1 MITSVVLLLLIPSAI
16 EPIIATDEIID
27 VDLQWPGYLQDSVS
41 RAISLVSDVWNH
53 DGPIF
58 PPMDA
63 TSIIREISSTETEGS
78 TLTRSNPIPTS
89 WDLVSENTHSRIF
102 VEDGLTI
109 PSSDIQALGDIFDD
123 SIYPN
128 ATDWFHPD
136 NPYDVI
142 DIRIYDFGDGPG
154 NTGGFFL
161 GSYPTRNDLFVD
173 SQDLQY
179 SRSWSFE
186 IVAHEFQHLLHYD
199 LDPDEE
205 VWLNEGLADLSARV
219 TLGPGTQGIQ
229 SHIDTYETHPR
240 NDLLL
245 WDEGQPPDYIETIA
259 DYGRAYAFVSYLA
272 YHYGGKDFIRDI
284 TADSRNSVSSING
297 ELAEDGEADRF
308 NDIVAKE
315 KGANII
321 DDPIYGGGIYNQD
334 LIDIGIRSLEFQT
347 SSYPA
352 SHTIT
357 DTVRYSGYYLR
368 FLSGSPSLSIS
379 IDPDSYVHALLV
391 GTNGGVVTY
400 SANLSGDGSEPL
412 LYRLS
417 GFDVDY
423 DVLYVIVHTTQTGSS
438 IDVSVDISDL
448 EPPETDVLVSPPNP
462 TGKNGYYLDTP
473 GISLET
479 SEGSYVMY
487 AWDEGLFQEYTT
499 SLHPPEGP
507 STLYFFAQ
515 GPFGLKEDERE
526 LKFKVDTI
534 DPVTSISIDPEDPD
548 GENGYYISDPLIGLD
563 TEDQMDVTFY
573 DIGNGP
579 VRYVDPFR
587 PGHGDWNLEYWSEDL
602 AGRTDESKRVE
613 IKIDLGDPTIELVV
627 DPRIPDGDSGFYS
640 KPPMVTLVVEGGA
653 EGWFLLNGEGP
664 YQYSSPFEL
673 EDGEWAVQYYA
684 ATSSGRAGTVKTSYF
699 KVDTTPPDLQIEF
712 DPPLCT
718 GWCIVPTYMTLLSK
732 ESGTDIMFDIAD
744 GGPYSY
750 SSPVLLGDG
759 EYSVSVWAVDPAGN
773 RAEGE
778 TFEIMIDNTPPI
790 TELVLDRSP
799 ESGDWSY
806 DIPPSLGLRTIL
818 PPVSAEITYVSLDGV
833 QYQEYTGQEMD
844 FVPGRN
850 TVHFFSQDLAGNTEP
865 VRRRDINI
873 DTSPPTAVLSSN
885 RTIIAEMGLVKFSV
899 LGSTDDIEVYRFMI
913 DFGDGEISDWIYGT
927 EVSHH
932 YDGLGKFNVIV
943 TVEDAAG
950 RTNEREESLTI
961 EVLSQEDYQ
970 KRTQEGGTS
979 ILVLV
984 ISLLL
989 ALIALVSIPILVIV
1003 LVKKRRDINTEEVM
1017 MIEESE
1023 IL

>member
-1 MITSVVLLLLIPSAI
+1 M
-16 EPIIATDEIID
+16 
-27 VDLQWPGYLQDSVS
+27 
-41 RAISLVSDVWNH
+41 VSDVWANG
-53 DGPIF
+53 DPIL
-58 PPMDA
+58 PPIDA
-63 TSIIREISSTETEGS
+63 TSIIREMSTNEPDGS
-78 TLTRSNPIPTS
+78 TSTRSNPPPAN
-89 WDLVSENTHSRIF
+89 WDLVSENIHSRIF
-102 VEDGLTI
+102 VEDGLTVQ
-109 PSSDIQALGDIFDD
+109 SSDIQALGDIFDD

-161 GSYPTRNDLFVD
+161 GSPLTRKDLFVD

-199 LDPDEE
+199 LDPNEE
-205 VWLNEGLADLSARV
+205 VWLNEGLADLSARIS
-219 TLGPGTQGIQ
+219 LGPGTQGIQ

-259 DYGRAYAFVSYLA
+259 DYGRAYAFVAYLA
-272 YHYGGKDFIRDI
+272 NHYGGKEFIRDL

-315 KGANII
+315 KGADIV
-321 DDPIYGGGIYNQD
+321 DDPIYGGGIYDQG
-334 LIDIGIRSLEFQT
+334 LIDIGIRSFEFQT

-379 IDPDSYVHALLV
+379 VDHESYVHALLI
-391 GTNGGVVTY
+391 GTSEGEVVY
-400 SANLSGDGSEPL
+400 SANLSGDGSDQL

-479 SEGSYVMY
+479 SEGSHVMY
-487 AWDEGLFQEYTT
+487 AWNEGPFQEYST

-507 STLYFFAQ
+507 STLHFFAQ
-515 GPFGLKEDERE
+515 GPFGLREDERE
-526 LKFKVDTI
+526 LEFKVDTI

-548 GENGYYISDPLIGLD
+548 GANGYYITDPLIGLE
-563 TEDQMDVTFY
+563 TEVQVDVTYY
-573 DIGNGP
+573 DLGNGP
-579 VRYVDPFR
+579 VQYNGPFR
-587 PGHGDWNLEYWSEDL
+587 PGHGNWDLEYWSEDL
-602 AGRTDESKRVE
+602 AGRTDESKMVE
-613 IKIDLGDPTIELVV
+613 IKVDLGDPSVEMVV
-627 DPRIPDGDSGFYS
+627 SPKIPDGESGFYS
-640 KPPMVTLVVEGGA
+640 KPPLVTLVIEGGA

-664 YQYSSPFEL
+664 YEYSSPFEL
-673 EDGEWAVQYYA
+673 EDGEWAVEYYA
-684 ATSSGRAGTVKTSYF
+684 ATPSGRTGTVKTSYF
-699 KVDTTPPDLQIEF
+699 KVDSTPPDLQVEF

-718 GWCIVPTYMTLLSK
+718 GWCSLPVYMTLLSK
-732 ESGTDIMFDIAD
+732 ESGVDILFDIAD
-744 GGPYSY
+744 EGPYSY
-750 SSPVLLGDG
+750 SSSVLLGDG
-759 EYSVSVWAVDPAGN
+759 EYSVTVWAVDPAGN
-773 RAEGE
+773 RAEGG
-778 TFEIMIDNTPPI
+778 TFEIMIDNTPPV
-790 TELVLDRSP
+790 TELVFDRAP
-799 ESGDWSY
+799 DSGDWFY
-806 DIPPSLGLRTIL
+806 DTPPSIDLRTVL
-818 PPVSAEITYVSLDGV
+818 PPVSPEITYISLDGDE
-833 QYQEYTGQEMD
+833 YQEYSGQEMD
-844 FVPGRN
+844 FIPGRN
-850 TVHFFSQDLAGNTEP
+850 TVHFYSQDMAGNTEP

-885 RTIIAEMGLVKFSV
+885 RTILAEMGSV
-899 LGSTDDIEVYRFMI
+899 RFTILGSTDDIEVYRFMI
-913 DFGDGEISDWIYGT
+913 DFGDGERSDWIYGT
-927 EVSHH
+927 EVSHL
-932 YDGLGKFNVIV
+932 YDGLGSYTVIV
-943 TVEDAAG
+943 TIEDVAG
-950 RTNEREESLTI
+950 RTNEREESLKI

-979 ILVLV
+979 ILVIV

-989 ALIALVSIPILVIV
+989 ALIALVSIPVLVIV
-1003 LVKKRRDINTEEVM
+1003 LVKKRGNFNTEEVM